1 MISKIINNNISFQY
15 SNILKTLYKQGKI
28 NPPDFY
34 SGLPLDKDTVS
45 IEHLKLHS
53 QGGHTQ
59 LSNIVLTSAKNNNLR
74 GNKPLIE
81 FFNPENAKK
90 YFDYFTNLIVPYTEK
105 GKNKIFIGDTYS
117 TQAKQTIISLL
128 EQKK

>member
-1 MISKIINNNISFQY
+1 MINKIINNNISFTY

-34 SGLPLDKDTVS
+34 SGLPLEKDTVS

-53 QGGHTQ
+53 EGGKTTI
-59 LSNIVLTSAKNNNLR
+59 SNTVLTSAKNNNLR

-90 YFDYFTNLIVPYTEK
+90 YFDYFTNLIIPYK
-105 GKNKIFIGDTYS
+105 KNGKNKIFYGDTYVS
-117 TQAKQTIISLL
+117 QAKQTVTDLL
-128 EQKK
+128 KNKK

>member
-1 MISKIINNNISFQY
+1 MISRIINSNISFQY
-15 SNILKTLYKQGKI
+15 SNILKVLYKQGKI

-34 SGLPLDKDTVS
+34 TGEPLDKDTVS

-53 QGGHTQ
+53 EGGKTTI
-59 LSNIVLTSAKNNNLR
+59 SNTVLTSAKNNNLR

-90 YFDYFTNLIVPYTEK
+90 YFDYFVDLIVPYTKK
-105 GKNKIFIGDTYS
+105 GKNKIFYGDTYVS
-117 TQAKQTIISLL
+117 QAKQTVADLL
-128 EQKK
+128 KNNK

>member
-1 MISKIINNNISFQY
+1 MINKIINSNISFKY

-34 SGLPLDKDTVS
+34 SGLPLEKDTVS
-45 IEHLKLHS
+45 LEHLKPHS
-53 QGGHTQ
+53 QGGRTQ
-59 LSNIVLTSAKNNNLR
+59 LSNLVLTSAKNNNDR
-74 GNKPLIE
+74 GDKNLIG

-90 YFDYFTNLIVPYTEK
+90 YFDYFTNLIVPYKEK
-105 GKNKIFIGDTYS
+105 GKSKIFIGDTYA

-128 EQKK
+128 EKKK

>member
-1 MISKIINNNISFQY
+1 MIARIINYQINFGY

-45 IEHLKLHS
+45 LEHLKLHS
-53 QGGHTQ
+53 QGGKTTI
-59 LSNIVLTSAKNNNLR
+59 SNTVLTSAKNNNLR

-90 YFDYFTNLIVPYTEK
+90 YFDYFTNLIVPYRK
-105 GKNKIFIGDTYS
+105 NGKNKIFYGDTHVAEIKKTIS
-117 TQAKQTIISLL
+117 TLL
-128 EQKK
+128 VNNK

>member
-1 MISKIINNNISFQY
+1 MITRIINNRINFGY

-34 SGLPLDKDTVS
+34 SGLPLEKDTVS
-45 IEHLKLHS
+45 LEHLKPHS
-53 QGGHTQ
+53 QGGRTQ
-59 LSNIVLTSAKNNNLR
+59 LSNLVLTSAKNNNDR
-74 GNKPLIE
+74 GNKNLIG

-117 TQAKQTIISLL
+117 TQAKQTILRLL